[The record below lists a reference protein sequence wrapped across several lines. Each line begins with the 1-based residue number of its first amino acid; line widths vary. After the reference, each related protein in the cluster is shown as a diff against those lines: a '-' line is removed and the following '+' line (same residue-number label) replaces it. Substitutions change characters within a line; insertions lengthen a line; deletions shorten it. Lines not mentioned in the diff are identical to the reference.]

1 MQTTTQY
8 NSLTKSSAII
18 TTLFIILLTGN
29 AQAEEAVGQLAAL
42 DANNKWQ
49 VARLFEPTQNE
60 RRLENNGY
68 IMIYDNLPDI
78 TVDEALDNN
87 FDRIENMMFTRVV
100 VTDEDGLPALD
111 ESGNIVKED
120 DGC

>member
-1 MQTTTQY
+1 MQTTTHY
-8 NSLTKSSAII
+8 NSLDKSIAII
-18 TTLFIILLTGN
+18 TLLLGVSFSS
-29 AQAEEAVGQLAAL
+29 AVQAEEAPNQLALL
-42 DANNKWQ
+42 DAGNKWQ
-49 VARLFEPTQNE
+49 VARLFEPTKNE
-60 RRLENNGY
+60 LRLEKQGY
-68 IMIYDNLPDI
+68 IMIYDNLADT
-78 TVDEALDNN
+78 TVDQAMDNN

>member
-1 MQTTTQY
+1 MQTTTH
-8 NSLTKSSAII
+8 NKSFTKSIAII
-18 TTLFIILLTGN
+18 TSFLVVSLSGT
-29 AQAEEAVGQLAAL
+29 ARAEEAATQLALL
-42 DANNKWQ
+42 DASSKWQ
-49 VARLFEPTQNE
+49 VARLFEPTKNE
-60 RRLENNGY
+60 RRLEKKGY
-68 IMIYDNLPDI
+68 IMIYDNLPDK

-100 VTDEDGLPALD
+100 VTGEDGLPALD